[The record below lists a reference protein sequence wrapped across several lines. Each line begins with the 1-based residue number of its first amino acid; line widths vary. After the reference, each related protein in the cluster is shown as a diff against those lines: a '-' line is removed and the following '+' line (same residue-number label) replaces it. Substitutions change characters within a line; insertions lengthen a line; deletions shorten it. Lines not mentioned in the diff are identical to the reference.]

1 MKGRTVRQLLI
12 TLCGIVMLGIGFSTA
27 AAQPATPAPDFP
39 DPAECTAA
47 PKPGALLRGTPTTD
61 VSQLRVLIGATPVAP
76 SEVPAG
82 KPADAATVGAL
93 NATVRGLISC
103 VNAMDRT
110 RIYTFFSDDFPA
122 ASLYVLGIY
131 NLYAFDDPT
140 TPLAPGERLMTSEVT
155 GARVLL
161 DGRVGALLGAPPGE
175 STVFLYFVPSND
187 PARPPWLIDGVVAV
201 QGTP

>member
-1 MKGRTVRQLLI
+1 MRHLLVF
-12 TLCGIVMLGIGFSTA
+12 LCLMAVLTGGFSTA
-27 AAQPATPAPDFP
+27 FAHQATPIPDFP
-39 DPAECTAA
+39 DPAECTVA

-82 KPADAATVGAL
+82 KPADAATVAAL

-103 VNAMDRT
+103 INAMDRT

-140 TPLAPGERLMTSEVT
+140 TPLAPGERLVTSEVT

-161 DGRVGALLGAPPGE
+161 DGRVGAFLSAPAGE
-175 STVFLYFVPSND
+175 PTAFLFFVPSHD
-187 PARPPWLIDGVVAV
+187 LARTPWLIDGVVAV
-201 QGTP
+201 QGTS